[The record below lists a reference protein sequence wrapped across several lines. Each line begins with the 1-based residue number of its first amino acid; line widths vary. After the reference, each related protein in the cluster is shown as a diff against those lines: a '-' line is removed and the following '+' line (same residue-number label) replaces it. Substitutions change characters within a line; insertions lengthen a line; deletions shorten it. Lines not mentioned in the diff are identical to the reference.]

1 MEEMYDSGQ
10 SNYMCS
16 ECGRSYKT
24 DGWFKKHLAKEH
36 NWQFTEENFEE
47 SKQDR
52 IAIYRSSFMKCAL
65 ILRDT
70 NDAYKLGDGDRILR
84 NSKFEMLCADVGKHT
99 KYKLWL
105 FRFIAYCISI
115 LSQKQALEYLWNCTV
130 NTAGG
135 VAKNIPNDNLV
146 EILVQSIK
154 KKISQ
159 QGANATFSSARKAA
173 LSSQVQNAIR
183 DNLSHECMVKHT
195 GKTRPTVNKSSDIRL
210 IVAEL
215 GRPDSSVGSVFGFC
229 LAIYLCRAGSNPT
242 SDASKK
248 NRLLKKYINGSC
260 IGMYQMVWLSPS
272 GRGGFTGYFP
282 AERRELLWL
291 SPTN

>member
-1 MEEMYDSGQ
+1 MTFYCFFIILLDLSGVQQRVNEVDDLTHKMEEMYDSGQ

-115 LSQKQALEYLWNCTV
+115 LSQKQVPEYLWNCTV

-215 GRPDSSVGSVFGFC
+215 FKSEVFENRPGHSFNGFPDIKPIF
-229 LAIYLCRAGSNPT
+229 AYLRTDKLCEWITSQKKRASH
-242 SDASKK
+242 
-248 NRLLKKYINGSC
+248 
-260 IGMYQMVWLSPS
+260 
-272 GRGGFTGYFP
+272 
-282 AERRELLWL
+282 ELL
-291 SPTN
+291 